1 MLAVTL
7 PLVEQRDYGAKRQ
20 DQLERN
26 YEIIKNLRPEL
37 VSDVLKKQFG
47 DRDDRIERI
56 ASEIE
61 NESLTRDIVNRVM
74 KE

>member
-1 MLAVTL
+1 MPAVTL